1 MIPTTS
7 KITSIRYGETASS
20 VLPTE
25 EPDREVIYLPVDWLK
40 VWLRLT
46 CSVYYFVV
54 AKVERTP

>member
-40 VWLRLT
+40 VCLSLN
-46 CSVYYFVV
+46 CSVYYF
-54 AKVERTP
+54 KVERTP